1 MVSFIFSRRVYISG
15 AYVSSTSPRL
25 PHWRLRA
32 AWQQSVLVFCVSQG
46 VGGSSAFPVRPGHS
60 VFAGFF
66 FFFLGIYG
74 WMELRIVKG
83 FVVLILF
90 SFLYIFFSDTLHIH
104 CGFCCWTIH
113 SVEYSRQGVL
123 PSSPLFCVRAC
134 MCGWKR
140 AREMSPFR
148 AHMLCCFSSLFF
160 FFFFLCL
167 LIVKWA
173 EDTR

>member
-1 MVSFIFSRRVYISG
+1 
-15 AYVSSTSPRL
+15 
-25 PHWRLRA
+25 
-32 AWQQSVLVFCVSQG
+32 
-46 VGGSSAFPVRPGHS
+46 
-60 VFAGFF
+60 
-66 FFFLGIYG
+66 
-74 WMELRIVKG
+74 MELRIVKG

-160 FFFFLCL
+160 FFFSLSPDREMGGGYEIICML
-167 LIVKWA
+167 AIAAVQL
-173 EDTR
+173 